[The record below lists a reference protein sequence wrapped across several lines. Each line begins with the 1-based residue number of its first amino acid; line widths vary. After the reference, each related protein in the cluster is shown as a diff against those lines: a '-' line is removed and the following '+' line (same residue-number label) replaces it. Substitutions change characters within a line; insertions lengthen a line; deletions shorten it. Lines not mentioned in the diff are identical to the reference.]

1 MWIRL
6 WAKQTNLNFIWR
18 NKWYYSDRILIFY
31 TELVGDLQENLPKA
45 SNKFTSKA
53 SKHSLCQDFMQ
64 HNWLH
69 GIFPFIQD
77 RSEEVI
83 KKKLLS
89 LCTNKPL
96 FFTFKNVINLSIK
109 RSSLQEECKMA
120 QLKVQGSILK
130 GTNLFHFFY

>member
-1 MWIRL
+1 M
-6 WAKQTNLNFIWR
+6 
-18 NKWYYSDRILIFY
+18 FY

-45 SNKFTSKA
+45 SDKFTSKT

-64 HNWLH
+64 HNSLH
-69 GIFPFIQD
+69 ALFPFIQD

-96 FFTFKNVINLSIK
+96 FTFRNVINLSIK
-109 RSSLQEECKMA
+109 LSSLQEECKMA

-130 GTNLFHFFY
+130 SNKIFY